1 MAIIKSIPSRKI
13 INGLSID
20 SSEISVVSE
29 LEYTT
34 NGESCIIV
42 RGVLESVITLNSITT
57 DHVVIKSMTKVT
69 IKPSTGKIDEEYDE
83 IIADQYAC
91 IEFRFVG
98 GNWYILSSDG
108 LSSSSSIIF
117 LISIIYLF
125 LTLLTLMYLSIF
137 FRVLTYTQKKFI
149 RYHNF

>member
-13 INGLSID
+13 INGLTID

-29 LEYTT
+29 LDYKT

-42 RGVLESVITLNSITT
+42 RGVSQSVITLNSITT

-69 IKPSTGKIDEEYDE
+69 IKPDVGKIDEDYDE
-83 IIADQYAC
+83 IVADQYAC

-98 GNWYILSSDG
+98 GTWYILSSDG
-108 LSSSSSIIF
+108 LKNS
-117 LISIIYLF
+117 
-125 LTLLTLMYLSIF
+125 
-137 FRVLTYTQKKFI
+137 
-149 RYHNF
+149 

>member
-1 MAIIKSIPSRKI
+1 MAIIKSVPSRKI
-13 INGLSID
+13 INGLIID

-29 LEYTT
+29 LDYKT

-42 RGVLESVITLNSITT
+42 RGVSQSVITLNSITT

-69 IKPSTGKIDEEYDE
+69 IKPDVVKIDEDYDE
-83 IIADQYAC
+83 LVADQYAC

-108 LSSSSSIIF
+108 LKQS
-117 LISIIYLF
+117 
-125 LTLLTLMYLSIF
+125 
-137 FRVLTYTQKKFI
+137 
-149 RYHNF
+149 

>member
-13 INGLSID
+13 INGLIID

-29 LEYTT
+29 LDYKT

-42 RGVLESVITLNSITT
+42 RGVSESVITLNSITT

-69 IKPSTGKIDEEYDE
+69 IKPDVGKIDEDYDE
-83 IIADQYAC
+83 IVADQYAC

-108 LSSSSSIIF
+108 LKQS
-117 LISIIYLF
+117 
-125 LTLLTLMYLSIF
+125 
-137 FRVLTYTQKKFI
+137 
-149 RYHNF
+149 

>member
-13 INGLSID
+13 INGLTID

-29 LEYTT
+29 LDYRT

-42 RGVLESVITLNSITT
+42 RGVSQSVITLDSRTT

-69 IKPSTGKIDEEYDE
+69 IKPDTGKIDEDYDE
-83 IIADQYAC
+83 LVADQYSC

-108 LSSSSSIIF
+108 LKQS
-117 LISIIYLF
+117 
-125 LTLLTLMYLSIF
+125 
-137 FRVLTYTQKKFI
+137 
-149 RYHNF
+149 

>member
-13 INGLSID
+13 INGLIID

-29 LEYTT
+29 LDYKT

-42 RGVLESVITLNSITT
+42 RGVSQSVITLNSITT

-69 IKPSTGKIDEEYDE
+69 IKPDVGKIDEDYDE
-83 IIADQYAC
+83 LVADQYAC
-91 IEFRFVG
+91 IEYRFVG

-108 LSSSSSIIF
+108 LKQS
-117 LISIIYLF
+117 
-125 LTLLTLMYLSIF
+125 
-137 FRVLTYTQKKFI
+137 
-149 RYHNF
+149 

>member
-13 INGLSID
+13 INGLTID

-29 LEYTT
+29 LDYRT

-42 RGVLESVITLNSITT
+42 RGVSQSVITLDSRTT

-69 IKPSTGKIDEEYDE
+69 IKPDTGKIDEDYDE
-83 IIADQYAC
+83 LVADQYAC

-108 LSSSSSIIF
+108 LKQS
-117 LISIIYLF
+117 
-125 LTLLTLMYLSIF
+125 
-137 FRVLTYTQKKFI
+137 
-149 RYHNF
+149 